1 MLPVSIN
8 QRLCSPKEEDKTL
21 TTPDTFLK
29 VACTLSVFLVVGAFG
44 SPLDAQDQGSSE
56 ADANNPLANVT
67 AFNIQNYYVDRF
79 TGLPDDVDGNQF
91 VLRFAK
97 PLTFGDSNWLMRAS
111 LPYNSFPLDA
121 GFGDVSGIGD
131 FDIFM
136 AYQFDTKP
144 GVSFGVGPQIV
155 APTATDDRL
164 GADQWQLG
172 LANVY
177 FNGTSPK
184 FQYGYLLTYR
194 AGVGDTPE
202 GKTRPSLG
210 AFQPFAFYQMGDG
223 WYTGGAPVWTYDFS
237 NDNYNVPVGLRL
249 GKVVQR
255 GGTTA
260 NFFVEPQWSVAHH
273 GDGQPEFQV
282 YAAINLQF
290 R

>member
-1 MLPVSIN
+1 MTIRDIISGTA
-8 QRLCSPKEEDKTL
+8 S
-21 TTPDTFLK
+21 
-29 VACTLSVFLVVGAFG
+29 ALSVALFIGAMG
-44 SPLDAQDQGSSE
+44 SALNAQEQTSSE

-97 PLTFGDSNWLMRAS
+97 PLTIGDSNWLMRAS

-121 GFGDVSGIGD
+121 GFGAVSGIGD

-144 GVSFGVGPQIV
+144 GVSFGVGPQVV

-202 GKTRPSLG
+202 GKTRPNLG
-210 AFQPFAFYQMGDG
+210 ALQPFAFYQLGDG
-223 WYTGGAPVWTYDFS
+223 WYTGGAPIWTYNFS
-237 NDNYNVPVGLRL
+237 NENYNVPVGLRL

-273 GDGQPEFQV
+273 GDGQPEMQI